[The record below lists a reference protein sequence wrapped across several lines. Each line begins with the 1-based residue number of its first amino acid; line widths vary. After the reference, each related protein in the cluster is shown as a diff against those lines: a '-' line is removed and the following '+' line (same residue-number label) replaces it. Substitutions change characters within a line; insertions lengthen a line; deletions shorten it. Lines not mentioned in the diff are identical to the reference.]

1 MMEYWKV
8 EDPVFSGIGFKKISR
23 FMNTFHLLVKR
34 SVVNIP
40 LPHFSRT
47 HYSLRGVGYEPEA
60 IQEKNPLPL
69 CTLCLCG
76 EYRFSL
82 IYIA

>member
-47 HYSLRGVGYEPEA
+47 HYSIVPSFHHSNWGEA
-60 IQEKNPLPL
+60 PKFQIEHLDVNRL
-69 CTLCLCG
+69 TG
-76 EYRFSL
+76 
-82 IYIA
+82 